1 MNALLTRAARSAEVR
16 LARNV
21 PFNALDTRLAEPVVS
36 FTFDDF
42 PRSALHEGG
51 RVLRERGWTGTY
63 FAAGSFCGRR
73 VDGLDYFDRDD
84 LVQAAEQGHEIGC
97 HTFGHLRLPEARSD
111 EIEADLQRNADFVAE
126 ALPGYRLSSFAYPFG
141 DLRLGQK
148 AQIARRFPIC
158 RGIWPGLNRGRMDF
172 AQLKAVSLE
181 SRMGEEVDVGAWLD
195 RAQAE
200 RGWLIFFTHDVSDN
214 PSPYGS
220 SRRTFETVADA
231 VAHRGIR
238 VLPVKNAVGFARFA
252 SGPGAN

>member
-1 MNALLTRAARSAEVR
+1 MNALLTRAARSVQVR

-21 PFNALDTRLAEPVVS
+21 KLNGLDTRLAEPVVS

-51 RVLRERGWTGTY
+51 RMLRERGWTGAY
-63 FAAGSFCGRR
+63 FTAGSFCGRR

-97 HTFGHLRLPEARSD
+97 HTFSHLRLPETSPEA
-111 EIEADLQRNADFVAE
+111 IEADLQRNTDFVAE
-126 ALPGYRLSSFAYPFG
+126 VLPGHRLSSFAYPFG
-141 DLRLGQK
+141 DLHLGQK
-148 AQIARRFPIC
+148 ALMARHFPIC
-158 RGIWPGLNRGRMDF
+158 RGIWPGLNTGRMDF

-181 SRMGEEVDVGAWLD
+181 RRMSEDVDVEAWLE

-200 RGWLIFFTHDVSDN
+200 RGWLIFFTHDVSDD

-220 SRRTFETVADA
+220 SRRAFEAVVDA
-231 VAHRGIR
+231 VARRGIR
-238 VLPVKNAVGFARFA
+238 VLPVKNAAGLARFA
-252 SGPGAN
+252 A